1 MITDREKQIEQ
12 RLSQIPKIY
21 RAIYKS
27 AMKGTS
33 RKSAIHSFCLQC
45 TGYEKEEVRLCTDL
59 SCPLYEFRPYK
70 GRSKRSDKRL
80 GLNTESKKSIQRQ
93 C

>member
-1 MITDREKQIEQ
+1 MSIEQQEQIEK
-12 RLSQIPKIY
+12 RISQMPKIY

-33 RKSAIHSFCLQC
+33 RKSAIHSFCLEC
-45 TGYEKEEVRLCTDL
+45 TGYEKEEVRLCTSL

-70 GRSKRSDKRL
+70 ERSKRSDKRL
-80 GLNTESKKSIQRQ
+80 GLSVESKITVQR
-93 C
+93 

>member
-1 MITDREKQIEQ
+1 MNIEQQKQIE
-12 RLSQIPKIY
+12 RKLTDIPKIY

-33 RKSAIHSFCLQC
+33 RKSAIHSFCLEC

-70 GRSKRSDKRL
+70 GRSKHSDKRL
-80 GLNTESKKSIQRQ
+80 SLCVESNR
-93 C
+93 